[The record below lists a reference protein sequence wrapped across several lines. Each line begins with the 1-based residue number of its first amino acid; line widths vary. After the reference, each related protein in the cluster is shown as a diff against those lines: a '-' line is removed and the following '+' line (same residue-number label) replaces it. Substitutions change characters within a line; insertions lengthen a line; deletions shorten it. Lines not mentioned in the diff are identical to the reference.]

1 MGNSSLS
8 YLPNALVIE
17 VPEIDHQH
25 ARLFEQLEVF
35 KASCI
40 EHNAFVSE
48 EAEAIFQIL
57 VDHCATEE
65 RLAAQAGLDFGRH
78 GDKHRL
84 MLSGI
89 RKRLDA
95 MAHPEA
101 DVYGLIRYVEYW
113 FERHITEEDKG
124 LGQQLRQS
132 ARLSEGEQFVDSFP
146 AQQSSY

>member
-17 VPEIDHQH
+17 IPEIDLQH
-25 ARLFEQLEVF
+25 ARLFEQLAVF

-40 EHNAFVSE
+40 EHNAFVPE
-48 EAEAIFQIL
+48 EAEAIFQTL

-65 RLAAQAGLDFGRH
+65 RLAGEAGLDFRRH

-84 MLSGI
+84 MLNSI

-95 MAHPEA
+95 MEHPDA

-113 FERHITEEDKG
+113 FERHITEEDKHLGKQLHQVAGADVRKQFIDG
-124 LGQQLRQS
+124 LLIQQS
-132 ARLSEGEQFVDSFP
+132 A
-146 AQQSSY
+146 

>member
-1 MGNSSLS
+1 MLTAKEIRRR
-8 YLPNALVIE
+8 Y
-17 VPEIDHQH
+17 PEASI
-25 ARLFEQLEVF
+25 LFVGGKYGPEG
-35 KASCI
+35 
-40 EHNAFVSE
+40 
-48 EAEAIFQIL
+48 
-57 VDHCATEE
+57 D
-65 RLAAQAGLDFGRH
+65 LAAQAGLDFGRH

-132 ARLSEGEQFVDSFP
+132 ARLSEGKQFVDSFP

>member
-65 RLAAQAGLDFGRH
+65 RLAAQAV
-78 GDKHRL
+78 
-84 MLSGI
+84 SI
-89 RKRLDA
+89 
-95 MAHPEA
+95 
-101 DVYGLIRYVEYW
+101 
-113 FERHITEEDKG
+113 
-124 LGQQLRQS
+124 S
-132 ARLSEGEQFVDSFP
+132 AGMVTSIGSC
-146 AQQSSY
+146 

>member
-8 YLPNALVIE
+8 YLPNALVID
-17 VPEIDHQH
+17 VPEIDDQH
-25 ARLFEQLEVF
+25 ARLFEQLEAF

-40 EHNAFVSE
+40 DHNAFVPE
-48 EAEAIFQIL
+48 EAEAIFQTL

-65 RLAAQAGLDFGRH
+65 RLAGEAGLDFGRH

-95 MAHPEA
+95 MEHPDA
-101 DVYGLIRYVEYW
+101 DVYGLIRYVAYW
-113 FERHITEEDKG
+113 FERHITEEDKH
-124 LGQQLRQS
+124 LGNQLHQS
-132 ARLSEGEQFVDSFP
+132 AEAEARKHALTVC
-146 AQQSSY
+146 